1 MPRADCPAVSLRHAR
16 GADNGLRAGISSDL
30 GRLVR
35 WTVGDRCRLAGRLDR
50 RPNVVCI
57 GGRCPFCKPGRP
69 RCGLAQASIR
79 RRIIVQ
85 IWRRKTASLSPL
97 IVCRSKPTGILWSE
111 QERWHGD
118 GKHPDFR
125 HIQFEAGARSRLGSL
140 SVDEKQDAVRKIFRF
155 VDDEPR
161 LRAVAEHPAILAV
174 VRRLLGA
181 EPVLFEDK
189 ALIKPPRIGREK
201 PWHQDH
207 AYWNLPLDTP
217 VVTVWIALDPATVA
231 NGCMLVIPG
240 SNREGPVVHFNRRDW
255 QICDTE
261 VGVNRAVAAPLA
273 PGGCLFFNSYL
284 QHGTPANRSPQRRR
298 ALQFV
303 YIPAGAARIT
313 QGERLAVFGSEGK
326 DVTC

>member
-1 MPRADCPAVSLRHAR
+1 MVTAVARAAPEGVDPSVPEGYDDRLYVHH
-16 GADNGLRAGISSDL
+16 GLAAGIDGLDAFTERQVERYHEDGFLSIERLLSATEVQAAQGGLLDL
-30 GRLVR
+30 
-35 WTVGDRCRLAGRLDR
+35 
-50 RPNVVCI
+50 I
-57 GGRCPFCKPGRP
+57 
-69 RCGLAQASIR
+69 
-79 RRIIVQ
+79 
-85 IWRRKTASLSPL
+85 
-97 IVCRSKPTGILWSE
+97 
-111 QERWHGD
+111 D

-125 HIQFEAGARSRLGSL
+125 HIQFEADARSHLGSL
-140 SVDEKQDAVRKIFRF
+140 SADEKQDSVRKIVRF
-155 VDDEPR
+155 VDYEPR
-161 LRAVAEHPAILAV
+161 LRAVAEHSDILAV
-174 VRRLLGA
+174 VRRLIGA

-217 VVTVWIALDPATVA
+217 VVTVWIALDPATVD

-261 VGVNRAVAAPLA
+261 VRVNRAIAAPLA

-303 YIPAGAARIT
+303 YIPASAARIT